1 MVDRFAALGSV
12 FGFSVA
18 LGVATVTVPLLALAA
33 GYDAATVGFLAATS
47 AASQLGTR
55 FALPWLLGRFPDR
68 TLLVLACVVMSTAFV
83 LLILS
88 TSLAVFAAA
97 QLLQGA
103 ARTVFWTS
111 SQTHAVRGEGS
122 AVRGLVD
129 LNVLGNAG
137 TLVGPALGGSL
148 AAIALPAALGAA
160 AVGAALAA
168 VLALLV
174 RRLPPYDRRQS
185 AGSARLLRR
194 EGVDVACW
202 ASVVGGTWWSMMGS
216 YVPVLLVG
224 AGFGSIAIGWLI
236 TASEGAG
243 ALALLALRRLA
254 EARIGAVVRGGA
266 LIAMSALVALAL
278 VPAGPVG
285 YAVLL
290 LIGGAANGSVT
301 TLAPAMASLVAGPQ
315 EQGDALALA
324 GTFRA
329 GALLTAPA
337 AVGALLAIVPLATAI
352 TVVVAGV
359 TAPGV
364 LLGGAALSRRA
375 RR

>member
-1 MVDRFAALGSV
+1 MIDRLAALGAA

-18 LGVATVTVPLLALAA
+18 LGVATLTIPLLALAA

-55 FALPWLLGRFPDR
+55 LALPWLLGRFPDR
-68 TLLVLACVVMSTAFV
+68 TLLVVACLVMSTAFV

-88 TSLAVFAAA
+88 TSLVVFAAA

-103 ARTVFWTS
+103 ARAVFWTA
-111 SQTHAVRGEGS
+111 SQTHAVRGDRS

-160 AVGAALAA
+160 ATGAALAA

-174 RRLPPYDRRQS
+174 RRLPPYDRRRS
-185 AGSARLLRR
+185 AGSLRLLRR

-243 ALALLALRRLA
+243 ALGLLVLRRLP
-254 EARIGAVVRGGA
+254 EARIRAVVGGGA
-266 LIAMSALVALAL
+266 LIALAALVALAL
-278 VPAGPVG
+278 VPAGAVG
-285 YAVLL
+285 YAALL
-290 LIGGAANGSVT
+290 LVGGAASGSVT
-301 TLAPAMASLVAGPQ
+301 TLAPAMASLVAGKH

-352 TVVVAGV
+352 TVVAAAV
-359 TAPGV
+359 TAPGL

>member
-1 MVDRFAALGSV
+1 M
-12 FGFSVA
+12 FGFSTA
-18 LGVATVTVPLLALAA
+18 LGVATVVIPLLALGA

-68 TLLVLACVVMSTAFV
+68 RLILVASLLMVGAFV

-88 TSLAVFAAA
+88 TALAVFVVA

-103 ARTVFWTS
+103 GRAVFWTS
-111 SQTHAVRGEGS
+111 SQTHAIRGGRS

-129 LNVLGNAG
+129 LNVAGNSG

-148 AAIALPAALGAA
+148 AAIGLPVALAVAAGAA
-160 AVGAALAA
+160 AVAA
-168 VLALLV
+168 VLALLL
-174 RRLPPYDRRQS
+174 RRLPPYDRRRS
-185 AGSARLLRR
+185 AGSIRLLRR

-216 YVPVLLVG
+216 FVPVVLVG

-243 ALALLALRRLA
+243 AVALLALRRLP
-254 EARIGAVVRGGA
+254 EARIGVVVKTAAVVAMTA
-266 LIAMSALVALAL
+266 LMAIAL
-278 VPAGPVG
+278 VPAGPVV
-285 YAVLL
+285 YTVLL
-290 LIGGAANGSVT
+290 LVGGASNGAVA
-301 TLAPAMASLVAGPQ
+301 TLALAMASIVAGPQ
-315 EQGDALALA
+315 EQGDALALT

-337 AVGALLAIVPLATAI
+337 SVGALLGVLPLATAI
-352 TVVVAGV
+352 TAVAAVVI
-359 TAPGV
+359 APGL
-364 LLGGAALSRRA
+364 LLGAAVVSRRA

>member
-1 MVDRFAALGSV
+1 MVDRFASLGAA

-18 LGVATVTVPLLALAA
+18 LGVATVTIPLLALAA

-68 TLLVLACVVMSTAFV
+68 TLLVVACIVMSTAFV

-88 TSLAVFAAA
+88 TSLAVFATA

-103 ARTVFWTS
+103 ARAVFWTG

-148 AAIALPAALGAA
+148 AALALPAALGAA
-160 AVGAALAA
+160 AIGAALAA

-174 RRLPPYDRRQS
+174 RRLPPYDRRRS
-185 AGSARLLRR
+185 AGSVRLLRR

-243 ALALLALRRLA
+243 ALGLLALRRLP
-254 EARIGAVVRGGA
+254 EARIGAVVQGGA
-266 LIAMSALVALAL
+266 LIALSSLVALAL
-278 VPAGPVG
+278 VPTGPVG

-290 LIGGAANGSVT
+290 LVGGAANGSVT
-301 TLAPAMASLVAGPQ
+301 TLAPAMASLVAGQ
-315 EQGDALALA
+315 HEQGDALALA

-337 AVGALLAIVPLATAI
+337 TVGALLAIAPLGTAI
-352 TVVVAGV
+352 TLVAAGV
-359 TAPGV
+359 TAPGI